1 MSSEATTLLTE
12 REGKV
17 AAVIK
22 TLREALRSLDA
33 KLYVRPLL
41 TSYSALGDIHGAL
54 RLIKEAKEEQ
64 LAKDS
69 GHMQGEHW
77 WLACRPLRYQMQSGS
92 LSCDLSFCWS
102 LVLRLCPAQE
112 SCKLCRIVA
121 LLPHHLYC

>member
-1 MSSEATTLLTE
+1 MQDVKTLCAAATISLTSQLLQVADDATKLLYE

-22 TLREALRSLDA
+22 TLREALRGLDA

-64 LAKDS
+64 LARES
-69 GHMQGEHW
+69 GHMQGMG
-77 WLACRPLRYQMQSGS
+77 LAC
-92 LSCDLSFCWS
+92 
-102 LVLRLCPAQE
+102 
-112 SCKLCRIVA
+112 
-121 LLPHHLYC
+121 